1 MLTERNLVV
10 KKIIIFLSVILILLF
25 IIGLYKNK
33 TSNTDPIV
41 QIESYQNQYWDTI
54 KKHNVLIQ
62 LGEFDSSAK
71 QDLNNLKRLYGKVED
86 KINKDSDF
94 YKELNNLKKGYD
106 KDIEKAQ
113 TQMEMNML
121 SGEYL
126 ENTDKILNEVYQ
138 QISITVEAGDFEKI
152 KASEIKW
159 VKELN
164 SYQKYIEQQDFG
176 SIGGLIFAKT
186 SQDIRHFRT
195 LLLIYYLEQMS

>member
-33 TSNTDPIV
+33 TSNTDPLMQV
-41 QIESYQNQYWDTI
+41 DNYQNQYWDTV

-62 LGEFDSSAK
+62 LGEFDSGAK

-138 QISITVEAGDFEKI
+138 QIRITVESEDFEKL
-152 KASEIKW
+152 KASEIRW
-159 VKELN
+159 VKELKD
-164 SYQKYIEQQDFG
+164 YQKYIGQQDFG
-176 SIGGLIFAKT
+176 SIGGLIYTKT
-186 SQDIRHFRT
+186 SQDIINFRA

>member
-33 TSNTDPIV
+33 TANTDPLMQV
-41 QIESYQNQYWDTI
+41 DNYQNQYWDTV

-62 LGEFDSSAK
+62 LGEFDSGAK

-94 YKELNNLKKGYD
+94 YNELNNLKKGYD

-138 QISITVEAGDFEKI
+138 QIRITTEAEDFEKL
-152 KASEIKW
+152 KASEIRW
-159 VKELN
+159 VKELKD
-164 SYQKYIEQQDFG
+164 YQKYIGQQDFG
-176 SIGGLIFAKT
+176 SIGGLIYTKT
-186 SQDIRHFRT
+186 SQDIINFRA

>member
-62 LGEFDSSAK
+62 LGEFDSGAK
-71 QDLNNLKRLYGKVED
+71 QDLKNLKRLYGKIED

-138 QISITVEAGDFEKI
+138 QISITVESEDFEKI

>member
-33 TSNTDPIV
+33 TSNTDPLMQV
-41 QIESYQNQYWDTI
+41 DNYQNQYWDTI

-62 LGEFDSSAK
+62 LGEFDSGAK

-138 QISITVEAGDFEKI
+138 QIRITVESEDFEKL
-152 KASEIKW
+152 KASEIRW
-159 VKELN
+159 VKELKD
-164 SYQKYIEQQDFG
+164 YQKYIGQQDFG
-176 SIGGLIFAKT
+176 SIGGLIYTKT
-186 SQDIRHFRT
+186 
-195 LLLIYYLEQMS
+195 

>member
-33 TSNTDPIV
+33 TANTDPLMQV
-41 QIESYQNQYWDTI
+41 DNYQNQYWDTV

-62 LGEFDSSAK
+62 LGEFDSGAK

-138 QISITVEAGDFEKI
+138 QIRITTEAEDFEKL
-152 KASEIKW
+152 KASEIRW
-159 VKELN
+159 VKELKD
-164 SYQKYIEQQDFG
+164 YQKYIGQQDFG
-176 SIGGLIFAKT
+176 SIGGLIYTKT
-186 SQDIRHFRT
+186 SQDIINFRA

>member
-33 TSNTDPIV
+33 TSNTDPLMQV
-41 QIESYQNQYWDTI
+41 DNYQNQYWDTI

-62 LGEFDSSAK
+62 LGEFDSGAK

-138 QISITVEAGDFEKI
+138 QIRITTEAEDFEKL
-152 KASEIKW
+152 KASEIRW
-159 VKELN
+159 VKELKD
-164 SYQKYIEQQDFG
+164 YQKYIGQQDFG
-176 SIGGLIFAKT
+176 SIGGLIYTKT
-186 SQDIRHFRT
+186 SQDIINFRA

>member
-41 QIESYQNQYWDTI
+41 QIESYQNQYWDTV

-62 LGEFDSSAK
+62 LGEFDSGAK

-138 QISITVEAGDFEKI
+138 QISITVESEDFEKI
-152 KASEIKW
+152 KASEIRW
-159 VKELN
+159 VKELKD
-164 SYQKYIEQQDFG
+164 YQKYIGQQDFG
-176 SIGGLIFAKT
+176 SIGGLIYTKT
-186 SQDIRHFRT
+186 SQDIINFRA
-195 LLLIYYLEQMS
+195 LLLIYYLEQLS

>member
-33 TSNTDPIV
+33 TSNTDPLMQV
-41 QIESYQNQYWDTI
+41 DNYQNQYWDTI

-62 LGEFDSSAK
+62 LGEFDSGAK

-138 QISITVEAGDFEKI
+138 QIRITVESEDFEKL
-152 KASEIKW
+152 KASEIRW
-159 VKELN
+159 VKELKD
-164 SYQKYIEQQDFG
+164 YQKYIGQQDFG
-176 SIGGLIFAKT
+176 SIGGLIYTKT
-186 SQDIRHFRT
+186 SQDIINFRA